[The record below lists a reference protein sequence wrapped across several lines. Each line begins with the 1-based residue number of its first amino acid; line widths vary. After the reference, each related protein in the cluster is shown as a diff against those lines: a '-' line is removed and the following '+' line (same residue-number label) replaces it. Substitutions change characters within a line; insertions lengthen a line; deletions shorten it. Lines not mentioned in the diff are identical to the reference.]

1 MRFPAHAL
9 RTGKLRQHAIA
20 CGISSDNPT
29 GPVEGHISRALHTAD
44 KGGRCSAPMMGVN
57 QRAMNIQNAIIRAV
71 RPVLPPAL
79 IPVADSVH
87 IPQSMA

>member
-1 MRFPAHAL
+1 
-9 RTGKLRQHAIA
+9 
-20 CGISSDNPT
+20 
-29 GPVEGHISRALHTAD
+29 
-44 KGGRCSAPMMGVN
+44 MMGVN